1 MFKSF
6 FDFINN
12 YLYPKYYYSFSIY
25 LPISHVLDNPIN
37 IHNIQLNDSYYSDS
51 IVFDKKTNIV
61 YFDVINTNDSDCDD
75 KIIVK
80 SISYSQEMY
89 FPDLEK
95 LVENNFLKFIYNNNS
110 NYNISNITGFTFITN
125 DNLSKKIFCPIE
137 FSEYSRIDTTNK
149 FKIIK
154 NIENKLF
161 DSNYEFVCITKIHFR
176 IRDNKKNEF
185 YESIEPIYLY
195 KYDTLLCDFEIRI
208 KITDEFD
215 IIDNVKLVVNNPFY
229 STQEQ
234 FDDYE
239 LIDYNSSFYHAIH
252 KKHFTENNDEIS
264 FIVRLPYKYINNI
277 YLIDNN
283 FKEIKDTKVYFRKI
297 KKYDKLIISPE
308 ICLFKKQILT
318 KSFI

>member
-12 YLYPKYYYSFSIY
+12 YFYPKYYYSFAIY
-25 LPISHVLDNPIN
+25 LPINHILENPIH
-37 IHNIQLNDSYYSDS
+37 IFDIELNNSYFSDS

-61 YFDVINTNDSDCDD
+61 YFDAINTNESDCDD
-75 KIIVK
+75 FILVK

-95 LVENNFLKFIYNNNS
+95 SIENNFIKFIYHNNF
-110 NYNISNITGFTFITN
+110 NYNISNIIGFTFITN
-125 DNLSKKIFCPIE
+125 DNLSKKTFCHVDS
-137 FSEYSRIDTTNK
+137 SEYSRIDTTNK

-154 NIENKLF
+154 NIENNLGE
-161 DSNYEFVCITKIHFR
+161 STHEFLCITKIHFR
-176 IRDNKKNEF
+176 IKDNRKNEY

-195 KYDTLLCDFEIRI
+195 KPDTLLCDFEIKI
-208 KITDEFD
+208 KISDEYD
-215 IIDNVKLVVNNPFY
+215 MDENIKLVVNNPFY
-229 STQEQ
+229 CIQEQ
-234 FDDYE
+234 SDDYE

-252 KKHFTENNDEIS
+252 NKHFTKKNDEIT
-264 FIVRLPYKYINNI
+264 FIVRVPYKNINNI

-283 FKEIKDTKVYFRKI
+283 FKEIKDLKVEFKKV
-297 KKYDKLIISPE
+297 KKYNKQIISPE

-318 KSFI
+318 KTFI